1 MQEQP
6 EELKRVKERWEVV
19 KIKPE
24 SKIFTKKGGEKGET
38 NLLIIVKLDVNVA
51 TALTVLKDFTMI
63 REFDPTAESIELIK

>member
-1 MQEQP
+1 M
-6 EELKRVKERWEVV
+6 
-19 KIKPE
+19 KIKHE
-24 SKIFTKKGGEKGET
+24 SKIFTKKGREKGET